1 MSFLSFD
8 QLAPFSLAGFTLNT
22 EERTALQA
30 SLAVKKAEEKF
41 DHVSFWGKILG
52 VQKDYYVA
60 QAWTDGAWF
69 KKKNF
74 YRCALLASYPDPLLS
89 IDQVTWLQLPDI
101 TEDEAARLDEYA
113 GRFVGEPGFEVVA
126 QGEKEG
132 EGEDAVEKPAL
143 TEEKRLTAVIKRID
157 YDVQI
162 VPRGAYYRDALH
174 NIKANKLN
182 SGLSGNEL
190 GQLSSYLHFRPGFAV
205 DYRLLNERAEQY
217 QEAVDIFEP
226 ISRDDPQG
234 VWSIQ
239 LERGGSVAI
248 LRSLLWP
255 GYVFH
260 HTPGQGD
267 SPSKWGGAYYG
278 NGQRNDNIGYML

>member
-182 SGLSGNEL
+182 SGM
-190 GQLSSYLHFRPGFAV
+190 LHP
-205 DYRLLNERAEQY
+205 
-217 QEAVDIFEP
+217 
-226 ISRDDPQG
+226 
-234 VWSIQ
+234 
-239 LERGGSVAI
+239 
-248 LRSLLWP
+248 
-255 GYVFH
+255 
-260 HTPGQGD
+260 HTHANHVV
-267 SPSKWGGAYYG
+267 S
-278 NGQRNDNIGYML
+278 